1 MTIIWGGG
9 TKSKNPG
16 DAVVPFWCSRE
27 GGIKYFAVFEN
38 YRYGHLYGIRI
49 AKWDTR
55 RWIECIGC
63 EFKVPIPTKQHF
75 LAALSI
81 SETWK
86 VLWAS
91 NPTNVQVME
100 LVGMVAEEVVSD
112 HELAQALRKA
122 SKEIN
127 E

>member
-9 TKSKNPG
+9 RKSKNPG
-16 DAVVPFWCSRE
+16 DAALPFWCGRE
-27 GGIKYFAVFEN
+27 GEIKIFGVLEN

-55 RWIECIGC
+55 RWIECVDC
-63 EFKVPIPTKQHF
+63 EFKVAIPTKQDF

-81 SETWK
+81 SETWN
-86 VLWAS
+86 VLRAN
-91 NPTNVQVME
+91 NPTMVQVME
-100 LVGMVAEEVVSD
+100 LVGRVAEEVMSD
-112 HELAQALRKA
+112 HELAQAVRKA
-122 SKEIN
+122 SRELN